1 MELTA
6 VASEMESWLKH
17 MYLMS
22 LLVSAN
28 GVGVRMSMVEGSRN
42 RIWPVFK
49 PQASCNPVID
59 GNRSKNES
67 HQMVKILPDSTPYV
81 ISGNKH
87 VYTYFPDS
95 SVRISRANVILR
107 YPIKNFTLHKNAT
120 TRMFPYFS
128 SSVIYIIYLSME

>member
-22 LLVSAN
+22 LLVSEN

-49 PQASCNPVID
+49 PQASCKPVIN

-67 HQMVKILPDSTPYV
+67 NQMGKILPDST
-81 ISGNKH
+81 
-87 VYTYFPDS
+87 
-95 SVRISRANVILR
+95 
-107 YPIKNFTLHKNAT
+107 
-120 TRMFPYFS
+120 
-128 SSVIYIIYLSME
+128 